1 MEMLAADIG
10 LTSFTSNAF
19 CRASFLLAAF
29 SCSSSLKEDTVPEER
44 EDDEVDGGE
53 HPSADAPLGL
63 DPVVHHG
70 VPVLAGQNLR
80 REGW

>member
-1 MEMLAADIG
+1 MDTMSGMKKRGNGGTEPLQ
-10 LTSFTSNAF
+10 LP
-19 CRASFLLAAF
+19 C
-29 SCSSSLKEDTVPEER
+29 SSLKEDTVPEER

-70 VPVLAGQNLR
+70 VPVLAGQDLR